1 MQGSPAARNQA
12 GGEKLTGERSGKI
25 PAQHGARAEAKASGW
40 LLAPWR
46 CSCASCAGLW
56 RSETAWPRRNRGA
69 ATRRVLE
76 EAAARF
82 G

>member
-1 MQGSPAARNQA
+1 MRGSPAARNRA
-12 GGEKLTGERSGKI
+12 GGEKLTGERSGEI
-25 PAQHGARAEAKASGW
+25 LAQHGARAEAKASGG

-46 CSCASCAGLW
+46 CSYASCPGLR
-56 RSETAWPRRNRGA
+56 RSETAWPRWNRGA
-69 ATRRVLE
+69 AMRRVLE